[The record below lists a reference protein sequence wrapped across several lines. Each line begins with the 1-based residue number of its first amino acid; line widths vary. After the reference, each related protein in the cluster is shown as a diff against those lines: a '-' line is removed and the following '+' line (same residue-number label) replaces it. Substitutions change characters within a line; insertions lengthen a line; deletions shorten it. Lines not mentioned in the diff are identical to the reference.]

1 MVELMLA
8 ESNQVTGLPHM
19 ATHDEQVEADDT
31 YSVGCKK
38 CDKVSVGNIMFACP
52 FGEYM
57 LCVQTRRDVYNL
69 KARVNA
75 YIQNPEPT
83 ATTYWITFG
92 ISFTTPR

>member
-1 MVELMLA
+1 MMNKLRQTILIVLVA
-8 ESNQVTGLPHM
+8 RSG
-19 ATHDEQVEADDT
+19 
-31 YSVGCKK
+31 
-38 CDKVSVGNIMFACP
+38 DKVSVGSIMFACP

-83 ATTYWITFG
+83 ATSYWITFG